1 LRETSRLHATSVVI
15 DGASH
20 PAPAATGRGSSLNL
34 VVSELDYHE
43 LWPPSADRKVE
54 GSMARHR
61 LRVTLAA
68 PLAAVATLSLGMA
81 ACGTDAS
88 SGGGGGTTVQIWEG
102 YTGAEAK
109 TFAHMVTEYQN
120 QHPGVKVS
128 SLFVNNDDT
137 LQKVLTAVRG
147 GSPPDIAYLYG
158 SWAPNVAQIPQVVNL
173 TNVVKRPGVNWND
186 FWVGERDVATVKGK
200 VIGIPALVDN
210 LAVVYNKALFAKAGL
225 APPSPGWTWTQFE
238 ADAKKLTDP
247 ASKQFGTAYVT
258 PGTEDT
264 VWHWEALL
272 WEAGGQLLTA
282 GNKKAAFDSAAG
294 LQSLTTLRTMAVT
307 DKSMYL
313 DPTDNAYAN
322 LFNSGKIGMLVTGP
336 WDLSAFPNVHYGVQV
351 MPSYPGSAAGHQT
364 ISGPDNWVV
373 FNNGATRVSA
383 AEKFILWLTAPA
395 QIKYFSLRTGDLP
408 TRQSVGDAPG
418 FNAQMDSTLPGVSA
432 FVANLANVKQARP
445 QIPTYPKISTVLG
458 NMIVSV
464 LLGKS
469 QPQAA
474 LSSAAQQVNQILAAG

>member
-1 LRETSRLHATSVVI
+1 MAKLL
-15 DGASH
+15 
-20 PAPAATGRGSSLNL
+20 PARRRR
-34 VVSELDYHE
+34 VSIAGL
-43 LWPPSADRKVE
+43 
-54 GSMARHR
+54 
-61 LRVTLAA
+61 LAV
-68 PLAAVATLSLGMA
+68 PVAAVMVLAG
-81 ACGTDAS
+81 CGTDSNSNGS
-88 SGGGGGTTVQIWEG
+88 SGGSSIQIWEG
-102 YTGAEAK
+102 WTGAEAK
-109 TFAHMVTEYQN
+109 TWTHLIGVYEHS
-120 QHPGVKVS
+120 HPGQKVS
-128 SLFVNNDDT
+128 SLYVNNDDT

-173 TNVVKRPGVNWND
+173 TKVVQRPGVNWND
-186 FWVGERDVATVKGK
+186 FWIGERDVATVNGK

-210 LAVVYNKALFAKAGL
+210 LAVVYNKTLFAKAHL
-225 APPSPGWTWTQFE
+225 PLPTSNWTWDQFV

-272 WEAGGQLLTA
+272 WEAGGSLLTA

-294 LQSLTTLRTMAVT
+294 LASLNTLRTMAVT

-313 DPTDNAYAN
+313 DPTDSAYAN

-336 WDLSAFPNVHYGVQV
+336 WDLSGFPNVHYGVQV
-351 MPSYPGSAAGHQT
+351 MPAYPGTSGGHQT
-364 ISGPDNWVV
+364 ISGPDNWVI
-373 FNNGATRVSA
+373 FNNGSSQVSA
-383 AEKFILWLTAPA
+383 AEKFLLWITAPA
-395 QIKYFSLRTGDLP
+395 QVKYWSLHTGDLP
-408 TRQSVGDAPG
+408 TRASVGNAAG
-418 FNAQMDSTLPGVSA
+418 FNQQMDSTLPDVSA

-445 QIPTYPKISTVLG
+445 QIPTYPKISQVLG

-474 LSSAAQQVNQILAAG
+474 LSSAAQQVNQILGAG